1 MMSTPSAR
9 FSLLNT
15 RPEHQAVALADLVK
29 QAGGEAF
36 ACPTIAIESMP
47 IVHNGDDLAEFDK
60 VLFISANAVK
70 EVVSRLGSDVRSAFS
85 PTVKLYAIGQAT
97 LKAGAACGL
106 PMQTAEGGFYD
117 SESLLERDDLQ
128 QLQGQRILIVKGEN
142 GRDLL
147 ENRFMQRGAQVE
159 SWTLYRRVPC
169 PLCKEVWSQFK
180 CASNPVVLATSLT
193 SLAYLLEAL
202 HRAQKE
208 SSQNEQAWLDWLLVQ
223 PLVVFSERIRQWAKS
238 QGWRGKIAVVK
249 THSDAGIV
257 DCIIN
262 DIMASKR

>member
-36 ACPTIAIESMP
+36 ACPTIAIESMR
-47 IVHNGDDLAEFDK
+47 IAEDDFNLTEFDK

-70 EVVSRLGSDVRSAFS
+70 EFVSRLGSDALSAFS
-85 PTVKLYAIGQAT
+85 PQVALYAIGQAT
-97 LKAGAACGL
+97 LKAGALYGL

-147 ENRFMQRGAQVE
+147 ESRFLQRGAQVE
-159 SWTLYRRVPC
+159 SWTLYRRIPC
-169 PLCKEVWSQFK
+169 PLCKGVWSQFK
-180 CASNPVVLATSLT
+180 SASNPVVLATSLT

-202 HRAQKE
+202 QRVQKE
-208 SSQNEQAWLDWLLVQ
+208 SSENEQAWLDWLLLQ

-262 DIMASKR
+262 DIMASER

>member
-1 MMSTPSAR
+1 MSTPSAR
-9 FSLLNT
+9 FTLLNT
-15 RPEHQAVALADLVK
+15 RPEHQAVALTDLVK
-29 QAGGEAF
+29 QAGGEAL
-36 ACPTIAIESMP
+36 ACPTIAIESVP
-47 IVHNGDDLAEFDK
+47 IAEDDCDLAEFDK

-70 EVVSRLGSDVRSAFS
+70 EFVSRLGFEALSAFS
-85 PTVKLYAIGQAT
+85 PQVTFYAIGQAT
-97 LKAGAACGL
+97 LKAGALYGL

-147 ENRFMQRGAQVE
+147 ESRFLQRGAQVQ
-159 SWTLYRRVPC
+159 SWILYRRVPC
-169 PLCKEVWSQFK
+169 PLCLLVWSQFMK
-180 CASNPVVLATSLT
+180 SPHPVVLATSLT

-202 HRAQKE
+202 QRVQKE
-208 SSQNEQAWLDWLLVQ
+208 SSENEQAWLDWLLRQ

-262 DIMASKR
+262 DILQ